1 MSALLDALEADDQ
14 NNGRRSLDTLR
25 FRLKPLREAFGQDRA
40 RDVTAA
46 RITEYVRD
54 RLAVKKA
61 RATVNR
67 ELAALRRAFALAI
80 DQERLSAVP
89 RVRLMADNNA
99 RQGFVTPADF
109 ERIVA
114 ELPEYLRDVAR
125 FGYLTGWRRREV
137 ITLEW
142 SGVDLDGQRLT
153 LRRERSKNGQPRTVP
168 FVGSLGEI
176 IARRHAIRGECRY
189 VFHRNGRPIRDFRGS
204 WDNACE
210 AAGKPG
216 LLFHDLRRSAVRNLV
231 SAGVDQSVAMR
242 ITGHKTVSV
251 FQRYRIVADDD
262 VRPRWHG
269 RTWRSRR

>member
-1 MSALLDALEADDQ
+1 E
-14 NNGRRSLDTLR
+14 
-25 FRLKPLREAFGQDRA
+25 
-40 RDVTAA
+40 
-46 RITEYVRD
+46 
-54 RLAVKKA
+54 
-61 RATVNR
+61 
-67 ELAALRRAFALAI
+67 
-80 DQERLSAVP
+80 
-89 RVRLMADNNA
+89 NNA

-142 SGVDLDGQRLT
+142 ADVDLDGQRLT
-153 LRRERSKNGQPRTVP
+153 LRRERSKNGQPRTVA
-168 FVGSLGEI
+168 FVGSRGEI
-176 IARRHAIRGECRY
+176 VARRYAVRGECRY
-189 VFHRNGRPIRDFRGS
+189 VFHRNECPIHDFRGS
-204 WDNACE
+204 WEKACE

-251 FQRYRIVADDD
+251 FQ
-262 VRPRWHG
+262 
-269 RTWRSRR
+269 